1 MRKSLIVIAALAVL
15 ALVLFAVYNV
25 PKEETVQRVYP
36 NKTSEFQE
44 LIKVDVFDMFD
55 KNLLNSSYITVKG
68 VKMGDNTEAVITKL
82 GRPAGYETAE
92 GNILNLRFEDKSTNE
107 TEMIVHLEND
117 TVTRIAVKPGLE
129 DELLNRSRFN
139 FTKETATSAFG
150 KPDKIYDTKFYHIF
164 EYHDKGLELY
174 FKARK
179 LDGYG
184 FVPPN

>member
-1 MRKSLIVIAALAVL
+1 MRKSFIVIVVL
-15 ALVLFAVYNV
+15 AIIAFVLLAVYNEPQKTPV
-25 PKEETVQRVYP
+25 PRVYP
-36 NKTSEFQE
+36 NKTSDVQE
-44 LIKVDVFDMFD
+44 LTKVDVFDMFD
-55 KNLLNSSYITVKG
+55 KNLINSSYITVRG
-68 VKMGDNTEAVITKL
+68 VKLGDNTEEVITKL

-92 GNILNLRFEDKSTNE
+92 GDILNLRFEDRATNE

-117 TVTRIAVKPGLE
+117 KVTRIAVKPGLE

-179 LDGYG
+179 LNGYG

>member
-1 MRKSLIVIAALAVL
+1 MRKSFVVIAVLAVL
-15 ALVLFAVYNV
+15 ALILFEVYNE
-25 PKEETVQRVYP
+25 PKIEPIQRAYP
-36 NKTSEFQE
+36 NKTAEVQE
-44 LIKVDVFDMFD
+44 LIRVDVFDMFD
-55 KNLLNSSYITVKG
+55 KNLLNSSYVSVKD
-68 VKMGDNTEAVITKL
+68 VRIGDNSEAVITKL

-92 GNILNLRFEDKSTNE
+92 GSILNLRFEDKSTNE

-150 KPDKIYDTKFYHIF
+150 KPDRIYDTKFYHIF

-179 LDGYG
+179 LEGYG

>member
-1 MRKSLIVIAALAVL
+1 MRKSVIVIAAMAVL
-15 ALVLFAVYNV
+15 ALILFAVYNEMKKDPV
-25 PKEETVQRVYP
+25 ARVYP
-36 NKTSEFQE
+36 NKTMDVQE
-44 LIKVDVFDMFD
+44 LTKVDIFDMFD

-68 VKMGDNTEAVITKL
+68 VKLGDDAEAVITKL

-92 GNILNLRFEDKSTNE
+92 GDILNLRFEDKATND
-107 TEMIVHLEND
+107 TEVIVHLEKD
-117 TVTRIAVKPGLE
+117 VVTRIAVKPGLE
-129 DELLNRSRFN
+129 DELLNRSKFN
-139 FTKETATSAFG
+139 FTKETATGAFG
-150 KPDKIYDTKFYHIF
+150 KPDRIYDTKFYHIF